1 MDRVGLP
8 KISVVIPVLN
18 GVNTLEHAIQS
29 VLQQNYPNC
38 ELIILDAG
46 STDGT
51 LDIIQRYAAQIYYW
65 HSKPDGS
72 AYLAINMGAEKAT
85 GEIIAQLMADDWFE
99 PGIFAVIANAYVEN
113 PKADIFSC
121 GGQFVALDQHT
132 QQNKTLVVYN
142 TKAALDLNFYNVC
155 FAIPAMS
162 SRFLKKTLIDKTG
175 LFQPIDPQGKH
186 IFSADREFLLRAIAS
201 GATNHIIEQIGHTY
215 FAHPGSATF
224 GKNRLT
230 QMKICLEHMAIAEA
244 YLAKPNL
251 TPQQYSVLRYWY
263 LDQSV
268 RYVLFKLIQ
277 FDLGNAWR
285 VAKNGTQKFKI
296 RWPLALLLTPWKIV
310 AQKSLSRLS
319 GKD

>member
-1 MDRVGLP
+1 MDKVSLP

-29 VLQQNYPNC
+29 VLQQNYPAI

-51 LDIIQRYAAQIYYW
+51 LDIIQRYAAHIYYW

-72 AYLAINMGAEKAT
+72 AYLAINMGADKAT
-85 GEIIAQLMADDWFE
+85 GAIIAQLMADDWFE
-99 PGIFAVIANAYVEN
+99 PGIFSVIANAYVEN
-113 PKADIFSC
+113 PQADIFSC
-121 GGQFVALDQHT
+121 GGQFVAWDDKI

-142 TKAALDLNFYNVC
+142 TRAALDLNFYNVC

-162 SRFLKKTLIDKTG
+162 SRFLTKTLINQIG

-201 GATNHIIEQIGHTY
+201 GSTNHIVEQVGHTY

-224 GKNRLT
+224 GKNRAT
-230 QMKICLEHMAIAEA
+230 QVKICLEHMAIAES
-244 YLAKPNL
+244 YLEKTSL
-251 TPQQYSVLRYWY
+251 TSQQYAILRYWY

-268 RYVLFKLIQ
+268 RYVLFKLMQ
-277 FDLGNAWR
+277 FDLRNAWQ
-285 VAKNGTQKFKI
+285 VAKNGTQKFKF
-296 RWPLALLLTPWKIV
+296 RWPVALLVTPWKIV
-310 AQKSLSRLS
+310 VQKGLLRMT
-319 GKD
+319 GKV